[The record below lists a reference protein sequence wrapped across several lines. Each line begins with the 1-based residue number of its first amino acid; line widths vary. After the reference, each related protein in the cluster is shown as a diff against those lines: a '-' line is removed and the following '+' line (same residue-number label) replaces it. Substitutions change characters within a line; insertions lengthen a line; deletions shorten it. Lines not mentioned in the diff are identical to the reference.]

1 MINRLLLTGL
11 CLVAIATGCSDDDP
25 PGTPAPSGTPAPAIS
40 TSVPPPDIVIYG
52 KSYPMAYYEC
62 ADKLWAERVAGWNA
76 LPQSKRDS
84 WAGGSAAYMKSKG
97 WPTTHEATLDAAS
110 TRKVCPGA

>member
-25 PGTPAPSGTPAPAIS
+25 PGTPAPSGTPAPAVS
-40 TSVPPPDIVIYG
+40 SSVPAPDVVVDG

-62 ADKLWAERVAGWNA
+62 ADKLWSDRLAGWNGLA
-76 LPQSKRDS
+76 QAKRDS
-84 WAGGSAAYMKSKG
+84 WPGGFAGYMKSKG
-97 WPTTHEATLDAAS
+97 WPATQPATLEAAS
-110 TRKVCPGA
+110 TRKVCPAA